1 MLPMRRPT
9 QSSALDVPRRASI
22 IRPYHHRLSVL
33 ATPHDPTP
41 PPRVV
46 DATAGASPPPK
57 QELQR
62 QAPPA
67 TAASR
72 RRAPSRPVSGHKSSP
87 GEPLFL
93 PHSFPS
99 RTRHQSRT
107 ISAGTAAS
115 MAKGL
120 HCFSFVISR
129 VFFVDRGLIRDRNKN
144 SRDLPVKPSLK

>member
-1 MLPMRRPT
+1 MRRLT
-9 QSSALDVPRRASI
+9 QPSALDVPRRASI
-22 IRPYHHRLSVL
+22 FRPYHHRPSVL

-46 DATAGASPPPK
+46 GHHRRRLPSTGA
-57 QELQR
+57 E
-62 QAPPA
+62 APAPA

-72 RRAPSRPVSGHKSSP
+72 HRAPFRPVSGHKSSP

-93 PHSFPS
+93 PHSFPGRIRHRS
-99 RTRHQSRT
+99 RP

-120 HCFSFVISR
+120 HCVSFVLSK
-129 VFFVDRGLIRDRNKN
+129 VFFVNQGPIRNRIES